1 MNLAMRKYQTEDDFW
16 RIRDFLRQ
24 VFLLNDRQELSWHVA
39 RFDYWRWHGI
49 ENLGDGR
56 LEQDVFIWESPG
68 GEMAAVLTREGPG
81 DAFLQV
87 HPVFCTP
94 ELEEEMIAVAEEHLA
109 VPKENKREIHVWV
122 NSIDSMSQ
130 QILVH
135 RGYQKG
141 SWPEHQRRFRFERQI
156 PDTPIPAGYRVRA
169 LGDVEE
175 LPARSWAS
183 FRSFHPNDPRENYQ
197 GWEWYQNIQR
207 IPLYRRDLDIV
218 ATTPDGEIA
227 SFCTIW
233 YDDVTRS
240 AYYEPV
246 GTVPEHQRR
255 GLGKAV
261 IWAGLRRLQR
271 LGALVAFVGGYSPEA
286 NGLYESA
293 GFSRYLL
300 LEPWSRVF

>member
-1 MNLAMRKYQTEDDFW
+1 MKLVMRKFQTDEDYW
-16 RIRDFLRQ
+16 RIREFLRQ

-49 ENLGDGR
+49 ENLGDGS
-56 LEQDVFIWESPG
+56 LEQDVFIWEAAD
-68 GEMAAVLTREGPG
+68 ERMAAVLTREGPG
-81 DAFLQV
+81 DAFLQLQ
-87 HPVFCTP
+87 PEFCTP

-109 VPKENKREIHVWV
+109 APGENGREVHIWV
-122 NSIDSMSQ
+122 NSSDLMTQ
-130 QILVH
+130 QLLAR
-135 RGYQKG
+135 RGYLKG
-141 SWPEHQRRFRFERQI
+141 NWPESQRRHRFDRQI
-156 PDTPIPAGYRVRA
+156 PDAFVPAGYRVRS

-183 FRSFHPNDPRENYQ
+183 FRSFHPHDPRENYQ
-197 GWEWYQNIQR
+197 GWEWYLNIQR

-218 ATTPDGEIA
+218 AVAPTGEVA

-255 GLGKAV
+255 GLGKA
-261 IWAGLRRLQR
+261 ILHEGLRRLQR
-271 LGALVAFVGGYSPEA
+271 LGAVVAFVGGYSREA
-286 NGLYESA
+286 NALYESA
-293 GFSRYLL
+293 GFTQYLL
-300 LEPWSRVF
+300 LEPWARQV